1 MKASLEKSSEQ
12 QYALTGELS
21 FESVPALSRS
31 ILPLLKDNTQLDIS
45 LDQVKRSDSAGVAML
60 VEWLRLAQQQQKTLR
75 FLDIPEQMLS
85 IVRVSGLD
93 TILPL
98 SRSR

>member
-1 MKASLEKSSEQ
+1 MNARLEKMSSQ
-12 QYALTGELS
+12 QYALTGDLS
-21 FESVPALSRS
+21 FESVPALSDT
-31 ILPLLKDNTQLDIS
+31 ILPLLLENTRLDIS

-60 VEWLRLAQQQQKTLR
+60 VEWFRLAQQQEKSLR

-98 SRSR
+98 SRS

>member
-1 MKASLEKSSEQ
+1 MSASLEKMTDQHYVLS
-12 QYALTGELS
+12 GELS
-21 FESVPALSRS
+21 FESVPALSGS
-31 ILPLLKDNTQLDIS
+31 ILPLLQENARLDIS
-45 LDQVKRSDSAGVAML
+45 LDKVRRSDSAGVAML
-60 VEWLRLAQQQQKTLR
+60 VEWLRLARQQDKPLR

-98 SRSR
+98 SRS